1 MLFYTII
8 SQSMAPSYVEISL
21 HSGFTGEGD
30 TLIYLTSGGL
40 FVCIDAVTALF
51 IIFVYFYC
59 CYQEA

>member
-1 MLFYTII
+1 MIFHTII
-8 SQSMAPSYVEISL
+8 SQRTAPSYVKISL

-30 TLIYLTSGGL
+30 TLTYLTSGGL

-51 IIFVYFYC
+51 IILVNFYC